1 MFLKLSLLLLGLSV
15 GIATAFRVQLSLKTN
30 QKVQELRGDTLVL
43 AEQHQDLSK
52 ACFDYYNPRLNTIF
66 ATYENSYTH
75 CINVYETN
83 KDLVI
88 EAYRDVRIQLEN
100 SYRDSCVTLSCCNQ
114 TANAFGAFTCTST
127 VVSSLLVVPHFIYI
141 LLHGLSSMQAFN
153 DAKIFYEVSAN
164 ATDAAEKSK
173 ADFNRVDTNKSVCVN
188 EAERNYVESTT
199 LCYTELNECLVGK
212 SAIPASSLAP
222 QTTEYLSTDS
232 TPLST
237 DDPAY

>member
-127 VVSSLLVVPHFIYI
+127 VVSSLLFVLHFIYI
-141 LLHGLSSMQAFN
+141 STCLYLPCRLLMMPKSSMRCRPTQLMRQR
-153 DAKIFYEVSAN
+153 
-164 ATDAAEKSK
+164 K
-173 ADFNRVDTNKSVCVN
+173 AR
-188 EAERNYVESTT
+188 RT
-199 LCYTELNECLVGK
+199 LTG
-212 SAIPASSLAP
+212 
-222 QTTEYLSTDS
+222 S
-232 TPLST
+232 TPTNPSAST
-237 DDPAY
+237 RPRETMSSPRLCATLN